1 MRSAASVTL
10 VDEIEQ
16 QLKQSLT
23 RVQPDQEF
31 VNHLHSRLQHPSQ
44 LSIEKRQSLGL
55 GLLLI
60 TASLFSGI
68 VFVFLMRLFRPASS

>member
-1 MRSAASVTL
+1 MRSAMTVTL

-31 VNHLHSRLQHPSQ
+31 VNHLHRRLKHPSQ
-44 LSIEKRQSLGL
+44 LSVEKRQSLGL

-68 VFVFLMRLFRPASS
+68 AFVFLLRLFRPASS